1 MQRRHF
7 LKLAGASAA
16 WGVSGPAWAEGSRRV
31 SIVLA
36 QPSQP
41 VSWAANQLRRAF
53 SARHVNCAIV
63 PSTGQAAGSGFS
75 ILASTSGS
83 PLAKAFPQPAAELT
97 TEESLLI
104 TPGRLSDM
112 PAAFA
117 LGGGERGLIYA
128 LLELTEQVES
138 SADPIAAL
146 RQAQTIEENPAN
158 PIRSVGRYFCSELED
173 KPWYYDEDFW
183 PEYLDHLIASR
194 FNRFNLG
201 FGLGYDFPR
210 GVTGDYFHFIYPYMV
225 DVPGYPSVRVVRL
238 RTDEGKELPQPVSLS
253 KGERDR
259 NLRMLRF
266 IATEAGRRG
275 MDFQLGIWT
284 HAYQWVDSPA
294 AYHRI
299 EGLTPATHAAYCRD
313 ALAILLR
320 ECPQIQGLTLRV
332 HGESGIPEGS
342 YGFWKTLFEA
352 ITGCDRRV
360 EIDMHAK
367 GVNQTMIDLAADT
380 GMPVKLSAKYSAEHQ
395 SLGYN
400 QADIRAIEI
409 PRHKVGEGP
418 FSVSSGARSFTRYGY
433 ADFLH
438 QGRRYDLLFRLWPG
452 TQRHLLCCDP
462 EMAAAYG
469 RTSHFCGAVGV
480 DICEPLTFK
489 GREGTGQP
497 GGRCAYS
504 DHALEPEKDWRKYEP
519 YYRLW
524 GRKLYSPE
532 SEPSSLRRYL
542 RRQCGS
548 GSASAETALASSGR
562 ILALLT
568 SAHLPSASNHAFW
581 PEIYDNMPIVAGS
594 EPSPYD
600 DTPKPRCFA
609 TVSPLDP
616 QLFSTI
622 AEHTDDL
629 LNRRPNPKYS
639 PIEVAQWMQDLAS
652 SAASALAAA
661 RSTVTGQPS
670 PAVRRIEEDVL
681 IQAGLGTFFAL
692 KLRSGVLYAIWEQTG
707 DPHAG
712 QTALDYY
719 RKARSVWDRMGRRA
733 ARVYRLDITYGDA
746 LQRRGHWID
755 RLGGIDTDLA
765 AMQRKLGAPQ
775 SVTSPGTNTAAAIR
789 AAMEHPTRPHLAC
802 VHQPPARFTPGS
814 PLLLSLTLPHPPGQA
829 RLWYRHVDQAER
841 WTHIAMQPSAGGF
854 SASIPAAYT
863 QSLFPLE
870 YYFELRDAHAAW
882 LYPGLKATLS
892 NQPYFA
898 VWLRGN

>member
-1 MQRRHF
+1 MQRRNF

-16 WGVSGPAWAEGSRRV
+16 WGVSGTAWAEDLPRV

-36 QPSQP
+36 HESQP
-41 VSWAANQLRRAF
+41 VRWAANQLQQAF

-63 PSTGQAAGSGFS
+63 PSPDQAAGSRFS
-75 ILASTSGS
+75 ILAATPGS
-83 PLAKAFPQPAAELT
+83 PLAKAFPPPAAGLA
-97 TEESLLI
+97 TEESLRI
-104 TPGRLSDM
+104 TPGRLLDM
-112 PAAFA
+112 PVLFVQ
-117 LGGGERGLIYA
+117 GGGDRGLIYA
-128 LLELTEQVES
+128 LLELMEQVES

-146 RQAQTIEENPAN
+146 QHVQAIEENPAN
-158 PIRSVGRYFCSELED
+158 LIRSVGRYFCSEIED
-173 KPWYYDEDFW
+173 KPWYYDEEFW
-183 PEYLDHLIASR
+183 PEYLDRLIASR

-210 GVTGDYFHFIYPYMV
+210 GVTGDYFHFVYPYMV
-225 DVPGYPSVRVVRL
+225 DVPGYPSVRVVQL
-238 RTDEGKELPQPVSLS
+238 RSDEGKMLPQPVPLS
-253 KGERDR
+253 TEERDR

-266 IATEAGRRG
+266 IAAETGRRG
-275 MDFQLGIWT
+275 MEFQLGIWT
-284 HAYQWVDSPA
+284 HAYQWVDSPE

-299 EGLTPATHAAYCRD
+299 EGLTPETHAAYCRD
-313 ALAILLR
+313 ALAMLLR
-320 ECPQIQGLTLRV
+320 ECPQIAGLTLRV

-352 ITGCDRRV
+352 ITGCGRRV

-367 GVNQTMIDLAADT
+367 GVNQTMIDMAADT

-395 SLGYN
+395 SLGHH
-400 QADIRAIEI
+400 QADIRTLEI
-409 PRHKVGEGP
+409 PRQKIGEGP
-418 FSVSSGARSFTRYGY
+418 CVSSGARSFTRYGY

-462 EMAAAYG
+462 AMAAAYG
-469 RTSHFCGAVGV
+469 RTSHFCGAVGL
-480 DICEPLTFK
+480 DLCEPLTFK
-489 GREGTGQP
+489 GREGTGQR

-504 DHALEPEKDWRKYEP
+504 DRALEPEKDWRKYEP

-524 GRKLYSPE
+524 GRRLYSPE

-542 RRQCGS
+542 RRHFGS
-548 GSASAETALASSGR
+548 GSAPAETALASSGR

-581 PEIYDNMPIVAGS
+581 PEIYDNMPIIPGS
-594 EPSPYD
+594 EPSPYG

-622 AEHTDDL
+622 AEHADDL
-629 LNRRPNPKYS
+629 LNQRPNPKYS
-639 PIEVAQWMQDLAS
+639 PIEVACWMEDLTS
-652 SAASALAAA
+652 SATSALASA
-661 RSTVTGQPS
+661 TGQHS

-681 IQAGLGTFFAL
+681 IQIGLGTFFAH
-692 KLRSGVLYAIWEQTG
+692 KLRSGVLYAIWDQTG

-712 QTALDYY
+712 QAALDRY
-719 RKARSVWDRMGRRA
+719 RQARSAWDQMARRA
-733 ARVYRLDITYGDA
+733 ARVYRLDITYGDVFE
-746 LQRRGHWID
+746 RRGHWID
-755 RLGGIDTDLA
+755 RLAGIDTDLA
-765 AMQRKLGAPQ
+765 AMQQKLRAPQ

-789 AAMEHPTRPHLAC
+789 AAIGHPTRPHLAC
-802 VHQPPARFTPGS
+802 AHQPPARFTPGS
-814 PLLLSLTLPHPPGQA
+814 PLPLSLTLPHPIRQA

-841 WTHIAMQPSAGGF
+841 WTSIAMQPGAGGF
-854 SASIPAAYT
+854 SACIPADYT
-863 QSLFPLE
+863 QSPFPLE
-870 YYFELRDAHAAW
+870 YYFELRDAEDAW
-882 LYPGLKATLS
+882 LYPGFNATLS

-898 VWLRGN
+898 VWLRGS